1 MEDMTFGGGFC
12 RTRERN
18 AGQISRH
25 SEFAWQWNE
34 LMTNTH
40 LQISRPI
47 CACLDGLRLF
57 FLYLRKLCAILRKSY
72 RANMT

>member
-40 LQISRPI
+40 LQISRPVPAWMDYN
-47 CACLDGLRLF
+47 CSF
-57 FLYLRKLCAILRKSY
+57 FTFENFVQS
-72 RANMT
+72 